1 MGKTDAA
8 DPSCQNNI
16 VVLSSKKLNI
26 QLNAKQERRRVQEN
40 YTTICP
46 TALRYSL
53 RKEGKGWTKP
63 GEK

>member
-1 MGKTDAA
+1 MIRYITLRF
-8 DPSCQNNI
+8 SLTEQYS
-16 VVLSSKKLNI
+16 VLSSKKLNI